1 MKILHSTNAEEG
13 NNGKTTIIFPLKKAR
28 PRSQLLVGWVPQ
40 GHSAVAPGD
49 AWPGGLQWGLAECTS
64 FWDGL
69 RAIYRSST
77 SVKNNA
83 KQ

>member
-1 MKILHSTNAEEG
+1 MANPG
-13 NNGKTTIIFPLKKAR
+13 
-28 PRSQLLVGWVPQ
+28 SQLLVGWVPQ
-40 GHSAVAPGD
+40 GHSTVAPGY
-49 AWPGGLQWGLAECTS
+49 AWLGGMQWELAECTS

-77 SVKNNA
+77 SVNNNA